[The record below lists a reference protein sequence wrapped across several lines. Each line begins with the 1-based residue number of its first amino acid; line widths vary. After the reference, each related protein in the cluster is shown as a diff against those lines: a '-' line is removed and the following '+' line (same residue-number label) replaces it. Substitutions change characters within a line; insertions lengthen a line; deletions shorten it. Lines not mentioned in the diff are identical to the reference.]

1 MPTIATR
8 LHSIKPSPTLQ
19 MTKEV
24 NRLRREGVDVIGL
37 AAGEPDF
44 DTPDFIKAAAI
55 KAIEEGKTKYTSVDG
70 ISDLRE
76 AVALRFR
83 QRYGVDCA
91 SDQVIVG
98 CGAKHI
104 LFNALLASLNEGD
117 EVIIP
122 APYWV
127 SYPDMVRLAGG
138 KPVIVPCGAA
148 QGFKLTTD
156 ALRAALTP
164 RSKWLIVNSPS
175 NPTGAIYSHEELASL
190 LAVVREHSSV
200 CVLSDEIYE
209 GIIYDDAPFA
219 SCAAVARDVSEELIE
234 RVLVVNGVSKAYAMT
249 GWRIGY
255 GVGSAELIKGMAKIQ
270 SQSTSNACSVSQYA
284 ALAALTGDD
293 GFMAARTAAF
303 SARRDRV
310 VTALNDMA
318 GIECDVPRGA
328 FYVFPS
334 CAGVLGKKDGGD
346 VIASSLDFAS
356 YLLRAARVAVVAGEA
371 FGMDGHIRISYATDD
386 DSLKTAMKRIADA
399 VAQLR

>member
-1 MPTIATR
+1 
-8 LHSIKPSPTLQ
+8 

-24 NRLRREGVDVIGL
+24 NRLRGAGVDVIGL
-37 AAGEPDF
+37 GAGEPDF

-55 KAIEEGKTKYTSVDG
+55 KAIEEGRTKYTSVDG
-70 ISDLRE
+70 IAELRE
-76 AVALRFR
+76 AIASRFKRRYDVAC
-83 QRYGVDCA
+83 G
-91 SDQVIVG
+91 SDNVLVG

-104 LFNALLASLNEGD
+104 LFNGLLASLNEGD

-138 KPVIVPCGAA
+138 TPVIVPCGAA
-148 QGFKLTTD
+148 DGFKLTAD

-190 LAVVREHSSV
+190 LKVVREHQSV

-209 GIIYDDAPFA
+209 QIIYDDAIFS
-219 SCAAVARDVSEELIE
+219 SCAAVARDVSKDLTE

-255 GVGSAELIKGMAKIQ
+255 GVGSVELIKGMAKIQ

-284 ALAALTGDD
+284 SLAALTGDD
-293 GFMAARTAAF
+293 GFMAARTSAF
-303 SARRDRV
+303 MARRDMV

-318 GIECDVPRGA
+318 GMVCDVPQGA

-334 CAGVLGKKDGGD
+334 CAGVLGKKDETGS

-356 YLLRAARVAVVAGEA
+356 YLLRVARVAVVAGEA
-371 FGMDGHIRISYATDD
+371 FGMEGHIRISYATNDET
-386 DSLKTAMKRIADA
+386 LKTATRRITDA
-399 VAQLR
+399 ITQLR